1 MNLSTSAD
9 RRRDVRKD
17 FATCAEGLK
26 SAPEAGLL
34 RRVWGRFRHG
44 VGRVCDPGECARVL
58 GRSRPGSRLCGV
70 SGLRPLLLC
79 LLLAGACGS
88 AWAQRGMPL
97 EKLRGHLYGRAM
109 LCDSIP
115 VLTMLE
121 SGIPFPMIDS
131 ALVWAHPEL
140 FRPEPLGQPVR
151 LRMAA
156 GFVLTARYKLPAG
169 LRVGAARSLC
179 ETYVADLGGGGRQLY
194 WPLQTFTTD
203 SLDLP
208 GIFGLDIARGRLAML
223 TEADLPAPG
232 GEWSAFDLRRD
243 AQSGMYLAAGPV
255 AFTDD
260 EGGESEEEL
269 ELIADLGNA
278 NLLAL
283 FVSKPRVRNFVA
295 RSDVRIENAR
305 SARGVRFDVL
315 LPARTVFQDAF
326 AFGPEAVLLLD
337 RPVRLPGDG
346 FLGIK
351 FFERFRVILDFRRA
365 RLWLAPAAGE

>member
-1 MNLSTSAD
+1 MKYF
-9 RRRDVRKD
+9 R
-17 FATCAEGLK
+17 
-26 SAPEAGLL
+26 L
-34 RRVWGRFRHG
+34 R
-44 VGRVCDPGECARVL
+44 L
-58 GRSRPGSRLCGV
+58 
-70 SGLRPLLLC
+70 LLLC
-79 LLLAGACGS
+79 LLFAGACCS
-88 AWAQRGMPL
+88 AWAQRGVPL
-97 EKLRGHLYGRAM
+97 EKLGGHLYGRAM

-115 VLTMLE
+115 VRTMLE

-169 LRVGAARSLC
+169 LRLGTACSLC
-179 ETYVADLGGGGRQLY
+179 ETYVADLGGGDRQLY

-208 GIFGLDIARGRLAML
+208 GIFGLDIARGRLAL
-223 TEADLPAPG
+223 LIEADLPAPG
-232 GEWSAFDLRRD
+232 GAWSAFGLRRD
-243 AQSGMYLAAGPV
+243 GQSGMYLVTGPV
-255 AFTDD
+255 AFTDNYGD
-260 EGGESEEEL
+260 ESAEKL

-283 FVSKPRVRNFVA
+283 FVSKPGVRDFVA
-295 RSDVRIENAR
+295 RSDVRTRNVR
-305 SARGVRFDVL
+305 STGGACFDVL
-315 LPARTVFQDAF
+315 LPARTVFLDAF

-351 FFERFRVILDFRRA
+351 FFERFRVILDFRHA
-365 RLWLAPAAGE
+365 RLWLAPAAGA